1 MQLFML
7 DRKLP
12 WLIGEIQI
20 IVQIL
25 KRVGVTCLDTHQ
37 EKVYDHE
44 NLEDI
49 LAIATLITGSNLLI
63 LVWFVWRLT

>member
-1 MQLFML
+1 M
-7 DRKLP
+7 
-12 WLIGEIQI
+12 QI

-63 LVWFVWRLT
+63 LV